1 MMASKKLTDK
11 QRWEQKFIEKAGTV
25 HKRSLPR
32 FAARMLKRTS
42 SWKGGLSYRSK
53 KKGVECT
60 ITLEE
65 LREMMYGAYGQPCKY
80 CGRTLDINNLVMDHI
95 LPISKG
101 GNSNKDNLHV
111 ICKTSNSMKGS
122 LEEKHFFLLMEWL
135 DTVSPELKKDVSI
148 RLAGGIY

>member
-1 MMASKKLTDK
+1 MASKKLSDRK
-11 QRWEQKFIEKAGTV
+11 RWEQKFIEKAGTV

-42 SWKGGLSYRSK
+42 SWKGGLTSRSK

-65 LREMMYGAYGQPCKY
+65 F
-80 CGRTLDINNLVMDHI
+80 NNLVMDHI

-122 LEEKHFFLLMEWL
+122 LEEKNFYLLLEWL

-148 RLAGGIY
+148 RLSGGIY